1 MDHLRDYV
9 EQQKKQQALA
19 NRATNGD
26 DGWWHWPLFGS
37 LSVFALLFVGV
48 VVGEPFAEN
57 KSQKRA
63 AEIVA
68 LGKAD
73 PDRQRREIADASEPV
88 LYAVEKLAPDLV
100 KTERDRRK
108 AEELRLFAETV
119 KASIAKTEIKQR
131 TKYREMLRREIK
143 SMRENP
149 KMESL
154 ADAQEDDVYVTVN
167 TALIATRARLLADA
181 PPKLTPELN
190 ALQREYIEL
199 QKLFQRDAFPRL
211 RRIQAKIW
219 REKLWKNDIE
229 VRVFGSRADRVMFT
243 AGMFAANQNK
253 QAAHDAALPTL
264 RILRFRRDA
273 YEWYQGSESAYWD
286 LGSLAD
292 DEIATV
298 DSQNNWRPIK
308 M

>member
-1 MDHLRDYV
+1 MDRLRDYV
-9 EQQKKQQALA
+9 EQQKKQQFFEGGPP
-19 NRATNGD
+19 NGNA
-26 DGWWHWPLFGS
+26 GWWHWPLFGS
-37 LSVFALLFVGV
+37 LCVFAILVFIV
-48 VVGEPFAEN
+48 VFGEPFSDNE
-57 KSQKRA
+57 SQKRA

-68 LGKAD
+68 LGNTH
-73 PDRQRREIADASEPV
+73 PDKQGREIANASWAV
-88 LYAVEKLAPDLV
+88 LYAVEKLNPDLA

-108 AEELRLFAETV
+108 AVELKKFAESV
-119 KASIAKTEIKQR
+119 QASIAKAEIR
-131 TKYREMLRREIK
+131 YREMLKREIK

-149 KMESL
+149 KMERV
-154 ADAQEDDVYVTVN
+154 AGAEENDIYVSVN
-167 TALIATRARLLADA
+167 TALIATRAKLLADA
-181 PPKLTPELN
+181 PSKLTPEIK

-199 QKLFQRDAFPRL
+199 HKLFQRDAFPRL
-211 RRIQAKIW
+211 RRIQGKLW
-219 REKLWKNDIE
+219 TEKLWKNDID
-229 VRVFGSRADRVMFT
+229 VRVFGSKADRVMFT

-286 LGSLAD
+286 LDALAD
-292 DEIATV
+292 EEIATV